1 MADRSGVV
9 ARLGGAF
16 PAVVTPF
23 HEDETLDLES
33 LCTLLEW
40 LFERGIRGF
49 TLLGSSAEN
58 TYLTPD
64 ERSRIVECA
73 KRQLGDGMTLLA
85 GVISFG
91 TRAAVE
97 EGKRLRDCGADALL
111 VALPQYYVTPLPEVI
126 AHYGAIV
133 RDVGL
138 PVLYY
143 HYPDP
148 THLRLTPEEVARLF
162 AEVDVSGIKNSNLDI
177 GDLKAQL
184 AAIERPIRMFAG
196 QSFSFLEALKSRAV
210 GAICPV
216 TCLMP
221 KTSVALHAAFEAG
234 DLARANELQ
243 SALFKALPAV
253 MPEPGPTGP
262 VGVPHAGV
270 KEALVSAG
278 LLRTATVRLP
288 QPGLSE
294 RKRLEVR
301 ALAQNIVEV

>member
-1 MADRSGVV
+1 MADSAGIV
-9 ARLGGAF
+9 ARLGGSF

-23 HEDETLDLES
+23 HDDESLDLES
-33 LCTLLEW
+33 LATLLEW
-40 LFERGIRGF
+40 LFARDMRGF

-58 TYLTPD
+58 TYLTAE
-64 ERSRIVECA
+64 ERTRIVQCA
-73 KRQLGDGMTLLA
+73 KRLLGDRVTLLV
-85 GVISFG
+85 GVILFG

-97 EGKRLRDCGADALL
+97 EGKRLRDCGADALM
-111 VALPQYYVTPLPEVI
+111 VALPQYYVTPLAEVV

-138 PVLYY
+138 PVVYY

-162 AEVDVSGIKNSNLDI
+162 AEVDLCGIKNSNLDI

-184 AAIERPIRMFAG
+184 GAIERPIRMFAG

-216 TCLMP
+216 ACLMP
-221 KTSVALHAAFEAG
+221 KTSVALHSAFEAG
-234 DLARANELQ
+234 DLARAKELQ
-243 SALFKALPAV
+243 SALFRALPAV
-253 MPEPGPTGP
+253 MPEAGPAGP

-270 KEALVSAG
+270 KEALVTAGILRSAK
-278 LLRTATVRLP
+278 VRLP
-288 QPGLSE
+288 QPGLSDG
-294 RKRLEVR
+294 KRLEVR
-301 ALAQNIVEV
+301 DLAPKIVEA